1 MERTTEIHSSFR
13 EGTQLSGT
21 MPEKT
26 ASTLP
31 VESFP
36 TVGDSL
42 RQVCRALRDIPV
54 AVIKVGGSLV
64 GFGKIGDS
72 LSHLKQLALLVI
84 KALRDLTRA
93 AIATVTIPFNV
104 SSTPRM
110 VTEIKKEELA
120 APDVPLQAN
129 KETPF
134 KLQMKHVLAI
144 VAALGLAVGS
154 YYLGS
159 KMASHNAHGPSITKK
174 EPCTLDQTIIEVCSD
189 LAKRGHQP
197 CLDQL
202 EELRKQGTLN
212 RTEFLDIRSKFQ
224 ESASSGTWA
233 KFLRNLFFIGK
244 NETVESILA
253 TCPEKAKAGDIDCM
267 LQLESLGDQGEMNQ
281 TELATI
287 RKRFVCPGV
296 RPLSL
301 SERFPGVSPSILSA
315 LTSDFTVSGEYCNL
329 KHLDKLEARFK
340 ERQIDE
346 SIFAPY
352 RSLFIN
358 NMIDR
363 LEWATSHTRVFDPDT
378 GGWILTYQA
387 LLELGTRGGPGD
399 PTTRDIL
406 GRVVSNLDTLARQG
420 CSNALDRLEEIQR
433 SHGLGFNLDPVREA
447 SLQVRSNGTW
457 DRFFSEAR
465 EFERLNPS
473 IRELLPPDSFLK
485 SESSSKLEHSKA
497 SLRSASKD
505 AAVNLI
511 VLRGS

>member
-1 MERTTEIHSSFR
+1 MERTMEIHSSFR

-26 ASTLP
+26 ASILP

-233 KFLRNLFFIGK
+233 KLLRNVFFIGK

-287 RKRFVCPGV
+287 RKRFVCPDV

-301 SERFPGVSPSILSA
+301 SERFPGVSPINLALLSSSVTA
-315 LTSDFTVSGEYCNL
+315 DREYCYFQD
-329 KHLDKLEARFK
+329 LDKLEAKFK
-340 ERQIDE
+340 EKKIDE
-346 SIFAPY
+346 QVFAPY

-363 LEWATSHTRVFDPDT
+363 LEWLSGTTGSYDPVTDSFT
-378 GGWILTYQA
+378 WTYQA
-387 LLELGTRGGPGD
+387 LLELGPRGGPGD
-399 PTTRDIL
+399 PTTRNIL
-406 GRVVSNLDTLARQG
+406 DRVVPKIETLARMG
-420 CSNALDRLEEIQR
+420 FHSAFGALEKIKGT
-433 SHGLGFNLDPVREA
+433 HGLGFDLGPVREA
-447 SLQVRSNGTW
+447 SSQSCLNGTW
-457 DRFFSEAR
+457 DSLIDEAR

-473 IRELLPPDSFLK
+473 IRE
-485 SESSSKLEHSKA
+485 A
-497 SLRSASKD
+497 
-505 AAVNLI
+505 
-511 VLRGS
+511 